1 MSTEHRGTGL
11 RKSPIERAAEIRDAA
26 CALALEQGLSALTLR
41 SVAAHAGVTS
51 ALVSHYVDGMDA
63 LIADTF
69 SRITGQEID
78 DVDARMAERGSPT
91 RRLHTLCFTL
101 LDGSRDE
108 VTLVWVEGWAMGRRN
123 PALAE
128 AIRRQMDV
136 WEQRFSAV
144 IEDGVAVGEFVTDD
158 PRAVAWQLLGM
169 IDGLNA
175 QALVTQAAPGPRG
188 ALIAGAVEGM
198 LGMRPGSLA
207 LA

>member
-1 MSTEHRGTGL
+1 VPVGFAGHA
-11 RKSPIERAAEIRDAA
+11 PEIRESA

-41 SVAAHAGVTS
+41 SVAARAGVTS
-51 ALVSHYVDGMDA
+51 ALVAHYVDGMDA
-63 LIADTF
+63 LIAETF
-69 SRITGQEID
+69 SVIVGQEIEEL
-78 DVDARMAERGSPT
+78 DARIAEQGSPT

-128 AIRRQMDV
+128 AIRRQMDR
-136 WEQRFSAV
+136 WEQLFSSV
-144 IEDGVAVGEFVTDD
+144 IEDGVAAGELVTDD
-158 PRAVAWQLLGM
+158 PAAVAWQLLGM

-175 QALVTQAAPGPRG
+175 QALVTQAVPGQRG

-198 LGMRPGSLA
+198 LRMRPGSLA

>member
-1 MSTEHRGTGL
+1 MEHSERTQRKQAGT
-11 RKSPIERAAEIRDAA
+11 RAAEIRAAA
-26 CALALEQGLSALTLR
+26 CDLAIDEGLSALTLR
-41 SVAAHAGVTS
+41 SVAARAGVTS
-51 ALVSHYVDGMDA
+51 ALVAHYVDGMDA
-63 LIADTF
+63 LIAETF
-69 SRITGQEID
+69 SHITGREIE
-78 DVDARMAERGSPT
+78 DVALRVAEGSPT

-101 LDGSRDE
+101 LDGSRDA

-136 WEQRFSAV
+136 WEHLFADL
-144 IEDGVAVGEFVTDD
+144 IEDGVAAGEFVTDD
-158 PRAVAWQLLGM
+158 PAAVAWQLLGI

-198 LGMRPGSLA
+198 LRMRPGSLA

>member
-1 MSTEHRGTGL
+1 MSTEPRGTGL

-26 CALALEQGLSALTLR
+26 RALALEQGLSALTLR
-41 SVAAHAGVTS
+41 AVAAKAGVTS
-51 ALVSHYVDGMDA
+51 ALVAHYVDGMDA
-63 LIADTF
+63 LIAETF
-69 SRITGQEID
+69 SHIVMQEID
-78 DVDARMAERGSPT
+78 DLDVRVSREDSPT

-123 PALAE
+123 PALAA
-128 AIRRQMDV
+128 AIRLQMDV
-136 WEQRFSAV
+136 WEQLFAAV
-144 IEDGVAVGEFVTDD
+144 IEDGVAAGEFVTEN
-158 PRAVAWQLLGM
+158 PGAVAWQLLGM

-175 QALVTQAAPGPRG
+175 QALVTQDVPGPRG

-198 LGMRPGSLA
+198 LRMRPGSLA

>member
-1 MSTEHRGTGL
+1 MSTEHRGTGS

-26 CALALEQGLSALTLR
+26 CELALEQGLSALTLR
-41 SVAAHAGVTS
+41 AVAVNAGVTS
-51 ALVSHYVDGMDA
+51 ALVAHYVDGMDA
-63 LIADTF
+63 LIAETF
-69 SRITGQEID
+69 SHITGQEIE
-78 DVDARMAERGSPT
+78 DVRARVSDGSPT

-136 WEQRFSAV
+136 WEQLFAAV
-144 IEDGVAVGEFVTDD
+144 IDDGVAAGEFATDD
-158 PRAVAWQLLGM
+158 PAAVAWQLLGM

-198 LGMRPGSLA
+198 LRMRPGSLA